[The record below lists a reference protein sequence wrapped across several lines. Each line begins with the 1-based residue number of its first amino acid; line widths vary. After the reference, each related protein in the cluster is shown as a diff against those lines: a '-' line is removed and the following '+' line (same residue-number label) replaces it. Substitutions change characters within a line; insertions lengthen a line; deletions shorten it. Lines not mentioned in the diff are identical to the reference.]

1 VSHSPAAAAAQHDEL
16 DGDELLLWAIMRTFE
31 VQAIAQYREH
41 TPQLAVPKDGV
52 GALLIRVSG
61 DDRLLDG
68 SVLGASMKELVASA
82 SEARHEGEI
91 LVIQGLVLERV
102 RQVVYSNLAGLDT
115 LSERSRSMTAV
126 LQAASA
132 ATVALAPPLF
142 ASASSGRGQ
151 QPFSMFAEASDDVL
165 HKLDSV
171 GEGVDEVFGSRF
183 GLRFADIIGDFVADL
198 VPTCGKLGMDRRKV
212 MSHLAGALMGI

>member
-1 VSHSPAAAAAQHDEL
+1 MTDPPTSADAHQLGRDECV
-16 DGDELLLWAIMRTFE
+16 LWAIMRTFE
-31 VQAIAQYREH
+31 VQAIGQYQEH

-52 GALLIRVSG
+52 GALLVGLSG

-68 SVLGASMKELVASA
+68 SVLGASMPALVASA
-82 SEARHEGEI
+82 SEARREDEV

-102 RQVVYSNLAGLDT
+102 RQVVYSTVAGLDT
-115 LSERSRSMTAV
+115 MSERSRSMAAV

-132 ATVALAPPLF
+132 AVVALAPPMF
-142 ASASSGRGQ
+142 AATCRARGQ

-183 GLRFADIIGDFVADL
+183 GLRFADILGDFVADL
-198 VPTCGKLGMDRRKV
+198 VPTCVDLGMERRKV
-212 MSHLAGALMGI
+212 MSHLASALMGL